1 MKKGNNEESNQGQ
14 NKTQK
19 LAFKIPLNL
28 EVWDEERDGREVQ
41 KWGDVL
47 WLVHIEVWQ
56 KTTKFCKA
64 IILQLK
70 NKQKNLK
77 TTPERGVAFDW
88 VRL

>member
-28 EVWDEERDGREVQ
+28 EVWDEEGDGREVQ
-41 KWGDVL
+41 KAGDTRVL
-47 WLVHIEVWQ
+47 WPIHVEVWQ
-56 KTTKFCKA
+56 KTTKFCEA

-70 NKQKNLK
+70 NK
-77 TTPERGVAFDW
+77 
-88 VRL
+88 